1 MVDGILLRIGAE
13 LDRCGVCRH
22 RYATF
27 GLFAL
32 PLGVNDQNEVAVL
45 LLLIV
50 ALPICALFVLWL
62 LRNIRIAPF

>member
-1 MVDGILLRIGAE
+1 
-13 LDRCGVCRH
+13 
-22 RYATF
+22 
-27 GLFAL
+27 
-32 PLGVNDQNEVAVL
+32 LGVNDQNEVAVL